1 MVNVGILGAFGGRM
15 DHLIAN
21 IGLLFFMEELGMH
34 GLLADPANRVR
45 LIESGHRITAEERFG
60 TYVSFFAPGEPVAG
74 LTLTGFKYPLKD
86 RTITFRDSGLTV
98 SNEFTNEPAK
108 VEYKSGKLLMIQS
121 GDARVIPDE
130 EE

>member
-1 MVNVGILGAFGGRM
+1 MERKPSTVFHITLILTAQRREKWSVM
-15 DHLIAN
+15 QMC
-21 IGLLFFMEELGMH
+21 LLMR
-34 GLLADPANRVR
+34 D
-45 LIESGHRITAEERFG
+45 
-60 TYVSFFAPGEPVAG
+60 
-74 LTLTGFKYPLKD
+74 PLKD